1 MKESMHYLRMLSILQ
16 IRIFNN
22 PITCKEI
29 EQRMYEIN
37 EHDRFVDENS
47 INSINV
53 LKGNV
58 VSIVSGF
65 RTQVIFTTYL

>member
-1 MKESMHYLRMLSILQ
+1 
-16 IRIFNN
+16 
-22 PITCKEI
+22 
-29 EQRMYEIN
+29 MYEIN